1 MRSGHQPISV
11 SRTEVVYENTPN
23 DGTRNQIADVALD
36 DMHYQSLGQNRTIIV
51 ENNYDTMQST
61 GTAVTSE
68 TVRALQRGIME
79 APEYSQVDVD
89 YEEIENMSN
98 IKKNIHVDKIL

>member
-1 MRSGHQPISV
+1 MRSGHHPISV

-23 DGTRNQIADVALD
+23 DGTRNQIADIALN
-36 DMHYQSLGQNRTIIV
+36 DMHYQSLVQNRTIV

-61 GTAVTSE
+61 GTSVTSE
-68 TVRALQRGIME
+68 TDRALQRGIMV

-89 YEEIENMSN
+89 YEEIENMST
-98 IKKNIHVDKIL
+98 KKKTLM

>member
-23 DGTRNQIADVALD
+23 DGTINQIADVALD
-36 DMHYQSLGQNRTIIV
+36 DMHYQSLGQNRTIV
-51 ENNYDTMQST
+51 ENNYDTMQSS

-98 IKKNIHVDKIL
+98 KKKHSCR